1 MNYQKIYDDI
11 CKRGQERELPKEV
24 YTEKHHI
31 VPKCME
37 GTNEKSNLTVL
48 TAREH
53 FLVHYIL
60 TRIYPNNSKI
70 WSACFKMC
78 SVGKGQQRFIP
89 DSKLYEFIKTGWNKI
104 NRGENH
110 HAYGKTFSDDH
121 KRKIGA
127 AQKGKFVPPEVGQK
141 LSNAL
146 RGRKLAPAHKEN
158 IILAMKSR
166 DNPNARKCQIDG
178 VIYISVSQAMR
189 DLDLSIK
196 ILKKRLESDLEEWSK
211 WVYLEDSKVKQV
223 TREKLSKLKS
233 EFRHS
238 EESKAN
244 MGQRGELNHFYGK
257 THTEESIYKMILNKP
272 DRKPCNI
279 NGIIYISI
287 ADATRK
293 LNMSERQ
300 ISYRLNSPDDKWKDW
315 IFINKTEENN
325 L

>member
-11 CKRGQERELPKEV
+11 CKRGQERILSKEI

-31 VPKCME
+31 VPKCMN

-60 TRIYPNNSKI
+60 TRIYPDNSKI
-70 WSACFKMC
+70 WSACFKMGVT
-78 SVGKGQQRFIP
+78 SGNQKRFIP
-89 DSKLYEFIKTGWNKI
+89 NSKLYEEIRINWNKL

-121 KRKIGA
+121 KRKIGES
-127 AQKGKFVPPEVGQK
+127 QVGKFVPPEVGQK

-146 RGRKLAPAHKEN
+146 RGRKLAPTHKEN
-158 IILAMKSR
+158 VILAMKRR

-178 VIYISVSQAMR
+178 VVYISLSQAKR

-196 ILKKRLESDLEEWSK
+196 ILKKRLESDLEEWVK
-211 WVYLEDSKVKQV
+211 WIYLEESKVKQV
-223 TREKLSKLKS
+223 TREKLSKSKLGFK
-233 EFRHS
+233 HS

-257 THTEESIYKMILNKP
+257 THTKESIYKMVLNKP

-279 NGIIYISI
+279 NGINYMSAVDASCQLNIS
-287 ADATRK
+287 T
-293 LNMSERQ
+293 SQ
-300 ISYRLNSPDDKWKDW
+300 IRRRLKSNKEEWKDW
-315 IFINKTEENN
+315 IFINKTEET
-325 L
+325 